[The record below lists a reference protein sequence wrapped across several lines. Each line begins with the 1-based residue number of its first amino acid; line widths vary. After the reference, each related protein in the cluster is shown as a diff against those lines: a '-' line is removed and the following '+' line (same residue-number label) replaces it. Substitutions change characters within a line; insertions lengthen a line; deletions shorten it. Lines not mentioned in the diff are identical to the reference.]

1 MTDFNA
7 QPPVTTRSGTMYASN
22 LIHKRDGW
30 HLSYCGSSAVYGCE
44 TTALVVDNR
53 VFFVL
58 RGDHRREWMTAWT
71 LWEAL
76 QYFIAHDDQIHLA
89 SEHRMALGLDV
100 DCFGLMPTLRDAITR
115 EQFNLLREYFAE
127 L

>member
-7 QPPVTTRSGTMYASN
+7 QPSVVTRSGTVHAPN
-22 LIHKRDGW
+22 LIHKRYGW
-30 HLSYCGSSAVYGCE
+30 HLSYCGSSAAYGCK
-44 TTALVVDNR
+44 TTALVIDNR

-58 RGDHRREWMTAWT
+58 KGDHRREWMAAMT

-76 QYFIAHDDQIHLA
+76 QYFVAHDDQVHPA
-89 SEHRMALGLDV
+89 SEHLMALGLKD
-100 DCFGLMPTLRDAITR
+100 DPFRLMPVFRAAVMPKY
-115 EQFNLLREYFAE
+115 FNFLWGYFAE

>member
-7 QPPVTTRSGTMYASN
+7 QPPVTTRSGTVHAPN

-30 HLSYCGSSAVYGCE
+30 HLSYCGSSAAYGCK
-44 TTALVVDNR
+44 TTALVIDNR

-58 RGDHRREWMTAWT
+58 KGDHRREWVEART

-76 QYFIAHDDQIHLA
+76 QYFVTHDDQIHPA
-89 SEHRMALGLDV
+89 SEHRMALGLSV
-100 DCFGLMPTLRDAITR
+100 DSFGLMPTLRAAVTP
-115 EQFNLLREYFAE
+115 EQFALLREYFAE